1 MVIKEHADSMSESL
15 PMDNQSLTK
24 RFVELME
31 ARKFNDPRIEA
42 MLVDVRQLRTA
53 TQGNSAVCNLS
64 LGNSREAVSD
74 VQLLKAELLR
84 QKDENAALRELVVDN
99 SALMTVIKSELA
111 EMQAAMVKLQERIE
125 NMAQWAKT
133 VGKQ

>member
-1 MVIKEHADSMSESL
+1 MSESL

-31 ARKFNDPRIEA
+31 ARKYNDPRIEA

-53 TQGNSAVCNLS
+53 TQENSAVCNRS

-99 SALMTVIKSELA
+99 SAMMTVIKSELA
-111 EMQAAMVKLQERIE
+111 EMQAAIATQQERIE
-125 NMAQWAKT
+125 KMAQWAKT
-133 VGKQ
+133 VVK

>member
-1 MVIKEHADSMSESL
+1 MSESL

-74 VQLLKAELLR
+74 VQLLKAEVLR
-84 QKDENAALRELVVDN
+84 LKDETTALRELVVDN
-99 SALMTVIKSELA
+99 SAMMIVIKSELA
-111 EMQAAMVKLQERIE
+111 EMQSAMAKLQERIE

>member
-1 MVIKEHADSMSESL
+1 MSESL

-31 ARKFNDPRIEA
+31 ARKYNDPRIEA

-99 SALMTVIKSELA
+99 SAMMTVIKSELA

>member
-1 MVIKEHADSMSESL
+1 MSESL

>member
-1 MVIKEHADSMSESL
+1 MSESL

-99 SALMTVIKSELA
+99 SALMVVIKSELA
-111 EMQAAMVKLQERIE
+111 EMQAAMTKLQERIE

>member
-1 MVIKEHADSMSESL
+1 MSESL

-31 ARKFNDPRIEA
+31 ARKYNDPRIEA

-99 SALMTVIKSELA
+99 SAMMTVIKSELA
-111 EMQAAMVKLQERIE
+111 EMQAAIATQQERIE
-125 NMAQWAKT
+125 KMAQWAKT
-133 VGKQ
+133 VVK